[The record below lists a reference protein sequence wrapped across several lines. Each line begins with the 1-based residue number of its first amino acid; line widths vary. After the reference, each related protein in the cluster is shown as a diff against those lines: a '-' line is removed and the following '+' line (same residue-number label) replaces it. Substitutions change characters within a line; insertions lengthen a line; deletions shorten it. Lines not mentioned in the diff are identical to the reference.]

1 MKYLKSFI
9 CLMSFM
15 VMVSWTVTGNAKEI
29 VVGFTGPIS
38 GPASEYGQDVLNGID
53 MAVKDLNA
61 AGGIKVKGQTYTFRL
76 EKLDDRLDP
85 TQAVNNARRF
95 RANGA
100 IAVWSPVFNC
110 IAPLMRINEEKGNEF
125 LVMAYSATP
134 KVTALGNKLMVNVVG
149 FPFTVLAQGL
159 AEQAWQRGWRKVA
172 MVITLGAYGDEWR
185 QTFKGYW
192 EKIGGTI
199 TIDKPA
205 NYYTETDFS
214 SQLTAVLATKPDA
227 MIVGGPS
234 APTAMVI
241 EQALGMG
248 YKGGLILI
256 DQAKMEDVARFIGGL
271 KGLENAIGLAPPEVV
286 PVPAS
291 ASFAKRYLAAY
302 KRPSNWEPVTTY
314 TGMNALARAIVAAGT
329 VDDVVA
335 IRAAFSKAFPMLGNQ
350 FPVEY
355 HGISD
360 VGRFYMFMSICTVK
374 GEKFSSPT
382 SSVWW
387 TKTAKEFEQ
396 VKKTTKLGMQ
406 LLPFKAKIGDV
417 H

>member
-1 MKYLKSFI
+1 
-9 CLMSFM
+9 LMSFM

-29 VVGFTGPIS
+29 VIGFTGPIS
-38 GPASEYGQDVLNGID
+38 GPAAEYGQDVLNGID

-61 AGGIKVKGQTYTFRL
+61 AGGIKVKGQSHTFRL

-95 RANGA
+95 RSNGA

-110 IAPLMRINEEKGNEF
+110 IAPLMKVNEEKGSEF

-149 FPFTVLAQGL
+149 FPFTVLCQGL
-159 AEQAWQRGWRKVA
+159 ADQAWQRGWRKVA
-172 MVITLGAYGDEWR
+172 VMITLGAYGDEWR

-199 TIDKPA
+199 AIDKPA

-214 SQLTAVLATKPDA
+214 SQLTAILATKPDA

-234 APTAMVI
+234 APTALVI
-241 EQALGMG
+241 EQALSMG
-248 YKGGLILI
+248 FKGGLILI
-256 DQAKMEDVARFIGGL
+256 DQAKMEDVARFLGGTKRL
-271 KGLENAIGLAPPEVV
+271 EGALGLSPPEVL
-286 PVPAS
+286 PTPAS

-302 KRPSNWEPVTTY
+302 KRPNNWEPITTY
-314 TGMNALARAIVAAGT
+314 TATHVLARAIEAAGT
-329 VDDVVA
+329 TDDVAA
-335 IRAAFSKAFPMLGNQ
+335 IRAAFPKAFPALGNR
-350 FPVEY
+350 FPYEY

-360 VGRFYMFMSICTVK
+360 VGRFYSIMAISSIK
-374 GEKFSSPT
+374 DGKFTPPMGYA
-382 SSVWW
+382 WW
-387 TKTAKEFEQ
+387 TKSAKELEQ
-396 VKKTTKLGMQ
+396 LKKITKLSIP
-406 LLPFKAKIGDV
+406 LLPFKAKIDNV

>member
-9 CLMSFM
+9 CLMSFL
-15 VMVSWTVTGNAKEI
+15 VLVSWTVTGNAKEI

-38 GPASEYGQDVLNGID
+38 GPAAEYGQDVLNGID

-95 RANGA
+95 RSNGA

-134 KVTALGNKLMVNVVG
+134 KIAALGNKLTVNTVG
-149 FPFTVLAQGL
+149 FPFTVLCQGL
-159 AEQAWQRGWRKVA
+159 ADQAWQRGWRKVA
-172 MVITLGAYGDEWR
+172 VMITLGAYGDEWR
-185 QTFKGYW
+185 QTFKDYW

-214 SQLTAVLATKPDA
+214 SQLTAILATKPDA

-248 YKGGLILI
+248 YKGGILLI
-256 DQAKMEDVARFIGGL
+256 DQAKMEDVARYIGGL
-271 KGLENAIGLAPPEVV
+271 KRLNNTIGLAPPEVV

-302 KRPSNWEPVTTY
+302 KRPSNWEPITTY
-314 TGMNALARAIVAAGT
+314 AGMNALARAIVAAGT

-335 IRAAFSKAFPMLGNQ
+335 IRAAFPKAFPMLGNK
-350 FPVEY
+350 FPIEY

-360 VGRFYMFMSICTVK
+360 AGRFYMFMSICSVTDGK
-374 GEKFSSPT
+374 YSAPI

-387 TKTAKEFEQ
+387 TKTADEFEH
-396 VKKTTKLGMQ
+396 VKKTTKFNVP
-406 LLPFKAKIGDV
+406 LLLFKPNIGNV